1 MLVDPDCR
9 VLKEACPFALVD
21 AILAKKNLG
30 TSREMAPKTI
40 ALGPGCQAGRDADL
54 VIETMRGHQLG
65 RVIHEG
71 SALPDTGVPG
81 LIQGYGAERVIHA
94 PAAGRMENLRKIG
107 DIVKKGEPIAR
118 ILGAAGEVTE
128 VPASLDGL
136 LRGLIRDGYPVTE
149 GFKIADIDPRQE
161 EYDNCFTHSDKARC
175 IAGGVLEG
183 DFISGGAGGKEM
195 IYLDSAATSF
205 YRPPEVAEAV
215 VRAMESMG
223 NSGRGVHGASLRTAR
238 TIYRARC
245 LLAELFH
252 GGRSGT
258 DSLYGQFYGKSE
270 SGGQG
275 TAESGR

>member
-1 MLVDPDCR
+1 MKRKEQLILVRGGGDIASGTIYKLLQCGYSVLVLETEMPSAIRRYAAFSEAVYDGVSRVEDKTCRLAGNFREARKIMETGEAAMLVDPDCR

-40 ALGPGCQAGRDADL
+40 ALGPGFQAGRDADL
-54 VIETMRGHQLG
+54 VIETMRGHQLS

-161 EYDNCFTHSDKARC
+161 EYDNCFTISDKARC

-183 DFISGGAGGKEM
+183 I
-195 IYLDSAATSF
+195 
-205 YRPPEVAEAV
+205 
-215 VRAMESMG
+215 
-223 NSGRGVHGASLRTAR
+223 
-238 TIYRARC
+238 
-245 LLAELFH
+245 LFLEE
-252 GGRSGT
+252 REE
-258 DSLYGQFYGKSE
+258 K
-270 SGGQG
+270 
-275 TAESGR
+275 R

>member
-1 MLVDPDCR
+1 MKRKEQLILVRGGGDIASGTIYKLLQCGYSVLVLETEMPSAIRRYAAFSEAVYDGVSRVEDKTCRLAGNFREARKIMETGEAAMLGDPDCR

-40 ALGPGCQAGRDADL
+40 ALGPGFQAGRDADL

-161 EYDNCFTHSDKARC
+161 EYDNCFTISDKARC
-175 IAGGVLEG
+175 IAGGVLEV
-183 DFISGGAGGKEM
+183 I
-195 IYLDSAATSF
+195 
-205 YRPPEVAEAV
+205 
-215 VRAMESMG
+215 
-223 NSGRGVHGASLRTAR
+223 
-238 TIYRARC
+238 
-245 LLAELFH
+245 LFLEE
-252 GGRSGT
+252 REE
-258 DSLYGQFYGKSE
+258 K
-270 SGGQG
+270 
-275 TAESGR
+275 R